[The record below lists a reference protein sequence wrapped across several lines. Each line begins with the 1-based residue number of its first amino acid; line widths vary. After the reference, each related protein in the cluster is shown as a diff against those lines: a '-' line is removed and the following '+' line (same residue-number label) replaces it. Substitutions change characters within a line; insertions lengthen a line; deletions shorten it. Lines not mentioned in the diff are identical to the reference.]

1 MRLLNVLVTVKLDEE
16 CLHQI
21 ADLSPELRVTDVS
34 GLIKAECKGDFSSKD
49 KLDVF
54 LAKADIIYGFT
65 FPKNLVARTPR
76 LKWIQSTSAGVEH
89 ILSHDL
95 VQSPVQVTS
104 VSGIHAIP
112 IGEFVITLMLMLAKQ
127 APLCFE
133 LKKSR
138 QWKEFPP
145 AVLHSKTVGIV
156 GLGSIGGEIARLSK
170 AFSMKVIAIRRSTK
184 KLASARNVDVL
195 LPLEGLNQLLTQSD
209 FIILSLPLT
218 NETHGLIGEKQL
230 KIMKSSAYL
239 INVSRGAIIDEQAL
253 IEALENNQIAGA
265 GLDVF
270 ATEPLPAE
278 SKLWRLK
285 NVIITSHI
293 SGVMTDYLTKTTIVF
308 CENLR
313 RYLAGQK
320 LLNIVDKKA
329 GY

>member
-1 MRLLNVLVTVKLDEE
+1 
-16 CLHQI
+16 
-21 ADLSPELRVTDVS
+21 
-34 GLIKAECKGDFSSKD
+34 
-49 KLDVF
+49 
-54 LAKADIIYGFT
+54 
-65 FPKNLVARTPR
+65 
-76 LKWIQSTSAGVEH
+76 
-89 ILSHDL
+89 
-95 VQSPVQVTS
+95 VQVTS